1 MSFKYIEGIALA
13 EAAFEAKGK
22 DLKELFTSCADAF
35 IDTSANPKTIK
46 SSKKIDISVK
56 ADDIEKLLYEFLEEL
71 VFLKDS
77 EEIVFNKVNISQ
89 INEKS
94 LKATAIGDKISPDKQ
109 ELRADVKAIT
119 MHKFKVEKTKD
130 GWKAMVV
137 MDI

>member
-1 MSFKYIEGIALA
+1 MSFKYIEGVALA
-13 EAAFEAKGK
+13 EAAFEAQGK
-22 DLKELFTSCADAF
+22 DLKELFKSCADAF
-35 IDTSANPKTIK
+35 IDTSVNPKTIK
-46 SSKKIDISVK
+46 QNIKKDISLK

-77 EEIVFNKVNISQ
+77 EEMVFNKVEIKDMT
-89 INEKS
+89 ETS
-94 LKATAIGDKISPDKQ
+94 LNAVFIGDKIDPNKQ

-119 MHKFKVEKTKD
+119 MHKFKVEKTQD